1 MSLQAPVDENCGGTL
16 DTGFPGPLD
25 VLLNLTPHTGCHA
38 LGIES
43 ALVQIEEGADLF
55 HLGLIELAVVGEKSV
70 MKVPEPTLGMCRQ
83 GGSGSLLGKF
93 MAAQGEV
100 LENEFDLLGVFLEQ
114 LLEYR
119 REPGAVGS
127 LKIGKNHHRHR
138 RVGKSLGGRSVN
150 GDLLDE
156 IQVEHLNSFAG
167 GVN

>member
-1 MSLQAPVDENCGGTL
+1 MLFMQPWGLLAQPSQFHLHCSRETLQAALSLQAPVDENCGGTL
-16 DTGFPGPLD
+16 DSGFPGPLD

-83 GGSGSLLGKF
+83 GCSGSLLGKF
-93 MAAQGEV
+93 MTAQGEV

-127 LKIGKNHHRHR
+127 LIN
-138 RVGKSLGGRSVN
+138 RVS
-150 GDLLDE
+150 D
-156 IQVEHLNSFAG
+156 
-167 GVN
+167 